1 MKLLSPS
8 RINDLPHLESRERYS
23 VMDGSGLFVVVEKKG
38 NECKRFVGY
47 TRHPSG
53 RKGKTVEVKL
63 GVWGKDVKTKE
74 DLQRIYRH
82 WLELKLFCKT
92 TGRHPHKFGKEE
104 KKTDR
109 TLNELV
115 ESFLEYHKLE
125 VKEISWKTSKGRL
138 VQILEFLDGDRPI
151 SDFYLPSK

>member
-63 GVWGKDVKTKE
+63 GVWGKDVKNQRRSSK
-74 DLQRIYRH
+74 DLSS
-82 WLELKLFCKT
+82 LV
-92 TGRHPHKFGKEE
+92 
-104 KKTDR
+104 R
-109 TLNELV
+109 T
-115 ESFLEYHKLE
+115 
-125 VKEISWKTSKGRL
+125 
-138 VQILEFLDGDRPI
+138 
-151 SDFYLPSK
+151 